1 MSADLTYFWQN
12 PRSTTTSQNQC
23 GEKIFLSTT
32 GYRNAEFKLIWF
44 LYFPF
49 CTLRGG
55 GYIRKLSLSTKRQS
69 CLQRG
74 GVITQWSRHDNVL
87 GFLFIWQTSLLISR
101 YKRPSQ
107 EDILASSHWSFL
119 PKFHCGCTVWKQK
132 RALLWLSPL
141 LSSNSNLLFALS
153 NISKGGHSP
162 INAGPFS
169 AIVVFSPIDYVL
181 KGRSH
186 DFYKKY
192 YLEIESNSF
201 AFLHFSLGVVKVH
214 LWSQT
219 INMCNKKTD
228 WCANWSSC
236 LKMFSWLSKNIPALT
251 KL

>member
-1 MSADLTYFWQN
+1 MADIFADIKWKN
-12 PRSTTTSQNQC
+12 FQC
-23 GEKIFLSTT
+23 KG
-32 GYRNAEFKLIWF
+32 
-44 LYFPF
+44 
-49 CTLRGG
+49 
-55 GYIRKLSLSTKRQS
+55 Q
-69 CLQRG
+69 
-74 GVITQWSRHDNVL
+74 V
-87 GFLFIWQTSLLISR
+87 
-101 YKRPSQ
+101 SQ
-107 EDILASSHWSFL
+107 EDILASSHWSYL

-219 INMCNKKTD
+219 INMYNKK
-228 WCANWSSC
+228 NWLVC
-236 LKMFSWLSKNIPALT
+236 
-251 KL
+251 KLVKLFENVFMIVKKYSRTH

>member
-1 MSADLTYFWQN
+1 MWWKNLPVNHWLSKRRIQTYL
-12 PRSTTTSQNQC
+12 
-23 GEKIFLSTT
+23 IFILS
-32 GYRNAEFKLIWF
+32 F
-44 LYFPF
+44 LYFEGRGLYMEAI
-49 CTLRGG
+49 TINQETILSSKRGG
-55 GYIRKLSLSTKRQS
+55 YHSMIETWQCVIRVSVYVADIIADIKWKNFQ
-69 CLQRG
+69 C
-74 GVITQWSRHDNVL
+74 
-87 GFLFIWQTSLLISR
+87 
-101 YKRPSQ
+101 KRPSQ
-107 EDILASSHWSFL
+107 SRRYFDLLALIFFTKIPLWMYSLKAEEGS
-119 PKFHCGCTVWKQK
+119 
-132 RALLWLSPL
+132 LWLSPL